1 MPAFF
6 STMALSPVRT
16 DCERNR
22 SSAAVSRIS
31 AGIRSPAARRTLS
44 PTTSSSEETLCHA
57 PPLRT
62 STVEETISVRWSAMR
77 LARSSWTK
85 RTMTL
90 SSSMH
95 TMVTDV
101 VMLRLKLDANTTS
114 VINERMASTDRM
126 TVKGLMNALLNR

>member
-1 MPAFF
+1 MKRGQAIHRRVLDYAYVDVD
-6 STMALSPVRT
+6 TLSR
-16 DCERNR
+16 DFH
-22 SSAAVSRIS
+22 IS
-31 AGIRSPAARRTLS
+31 AQGYGEAQ
-44 PTTSSSEETLCHA
+44 
-57 PPLRT
+57 
-62 STVEETISVRWSAMR
+62 VEETISVRWSAMR

-85 RTMTL
+85 RTMPL

-95 TMVTDV
+95 TMVADV